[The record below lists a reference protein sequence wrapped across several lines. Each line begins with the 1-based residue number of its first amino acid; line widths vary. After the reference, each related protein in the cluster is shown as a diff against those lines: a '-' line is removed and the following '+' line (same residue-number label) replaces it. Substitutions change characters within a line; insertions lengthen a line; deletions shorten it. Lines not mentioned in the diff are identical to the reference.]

1 MQGEARTRLLTR
13 RGHRYSCWLL
23 ACWVLGLLACAPS
36 QAPPRHARVS
46 QPRRRQRG
54 TPLPPASLSQ
64 PRARQPAPVLAA
76 HVLVVEENRL

>member
-13 RGHRYSCWLL
+13 RGHNSC